1 MNLGDIARG
10 AAARIVIESRYAV
23 TLVRAA
29 GPQAVLSANPL
40 QYVDV
45 LKAVHAYGIEGAATA
60 GAKAMNPRGIAVI
73 DDEGSLSSVDLH
85 LNSGALAA
93 SLHRRGIDSE
103 ASVGIMCRN
112 HRAFFEIFFAAGK
125 LGART
130 LLLNTDFSGPQLA
143 DVCQREG
150 ITALV
155 CDVEFADRLDGLDA
169 DVQVVIADSNTATA
183 EGRPTVRQLV
193 RDGAG
198 STAPKPKRAQRVVLL
213 TSGTT
218 GTPKGAPRDVDIT
231 LAAPGGFLSKVPLC
245 AGRNVLIA
253 APLFHA
259 WGLSTSMLALGMGNT
274 VVISRSLRPQGIL
287 DTLEIHRIDTLITLP
302 ILMVRFLTIGDD
314 KIRDRDLAALRVVA
328 LSGSALS
335 ADLATHLM
343 DLLGDIVYNLYG
355 STEVAFVAVATPQ
368 DMRAAPGTVGR
379 PPFGTTIRILDADG
393 AQVPTGVPGRIFVRS
408 SLQFDGY
415 TDGANKPISD
425 GFMST
430 GDIGHLDADGRL
442 FVEGRDDDMIVSG
455 GENVFPAEI
464 EELLTGHPDI
474 VEVAVIGIPD
484 EEFGSRLRAYVV
496 VDGELDADGVRA
508 FVRKNLAR
516 YKVPRDV
523 VFVDELPRNP
533 AGKVVKRL
541 LPDPPL
547 SPTFRP

>member
-1 MNLGDIARG
+1 MNLGNIARG
-10 AAARIVIESRYAV
+10 AATRIAIESRYAV

-29 GPQAVLSANPL
+29 GPQAVLSANPV
-40 QYVDV
+40 QYIDV
-45 LKAVHAYGIEGAATA
+45 LKAIHAHGIEGAATA

-73 DDEGSLSSVDLH
+73 DDEGSLSFADLH
-85 LNSGALAA
+85 VNSEALAA
-93 SLHRRGIDSE
+93 ALHRLGVDSE
-103 ASVGIMCRN
+103 ASVGILCRN

-125 LGART
+125 LGSRT

-143 DVCQREG
+143 DVCTRER
-150 ITALV
+150 ITALI
-155 CDVEFADRLDGLDA
+155 CDVEFADRLDNLDA
-169 DVQVVIADSNTATA
+169 TVQVVIADSSKATA
-183 EGRPTVRQLV
+183 KGRPTVRQLV

-218 GTPKGAPRDVDIT
+218 GTPKGAPRDIDIT
-231 LAAPGGFLSKVPLC
+231 LAAPGGFLSKVPLR

-259 WGLSTSMLALGMGNT
+259 WGLSTSMLAFGMGNT
-274 VVISRSLRPQGIL
+274 VVISRSMRPQRIL
-287 DTLEIHRIDTLITLP
+287 DALEAHRIDTLITLP
-302 ILMVRFLTIGDD
+302 ILLSRLLTIGADE
-314 KIRDRDLAALRVVA
+314 IRARDLAALRVVA

-335 ADLATHLM
+335 AGLAAQAM

-355 STEVAFVAVATPQ
+355 STEVAFVAIATPE
-368 DMRAAPGTVGR
+368 DLRAAPGTVGR
-379 PPFGTTIRILDADG
+379 PPFGTTIRILDTDD
-393 AQVPTGVPGRIFVRS
+393 AQVSTGVPGRIFVRS
-408 SLQFDGY
+408 SLQFGGY
-415 TDGANKPISD
+415 TDGANKTISD

-430 GDIGHLDADGRL
+430 GDVGHLDADGRL

-455 GENVFPAEI
+455 GENVFPMEI

-484 EEFGSRLRAYVV
+484 EEFGARLRAYVV
-496 VDGELDADGVRA
+496 GDGELDGDAVKA

-541 LPDPPL
+541 LPEP
-547 SPTFRP
+547 R